1 MRHRLPLHKKM
12 QQDGNRG
19 NSHPT
24 EQQNI
29 QERKAH
35 RVNSTCEKIA
45 CLLRLVADD

>member
-19 NSHPT
+19 NSHPA

-35 RVNSTCEKIA
+35 RVDTTREKLA
-45 CLLRLVADD
+45 CLPRPVADD